1 MRRFLLLLLFGAL
14 TLVAAPKAHADP
26 TFYPH
31 GSKGDNSSTNMR
43 IDIAQ
48 YGNNYALTMPDD
60 MGPTA
65 CGALRR
71 GSSEDSL
78 IEMGLQE
85 GFPRNV
91 AKVTVWSAEYHFCP
105 EYY

>member
-48 YGNNYALTMPDD
+48 YGNNYAL
-60 MGPTA
+60 
-65 CGALRR
+65 
-71 GSSEDSL
+71 
-78 IEMGLQE
+78 I
-85 GFPRNV
+85 
-91 AKVTVWSAEYHFCP
+91 
-105 EYY
+105 